1 MRRAILR
8 YSGMTAIVC
17 ACVLFFAVR
26 VPDSVGALKNKHEQ
40 IRVLQKENADLAKE
54 IAEKKSRIRKLR
66 ESPSE
71 QELEIRRQLKLQ
83 RQGET
88 AIILDPAKK

>member
-1 MRRAILR
+1 
-8 YSGMTAIVC
+8 MTVVVGA
-17 ACVLFFAVR
+17 AVLFFAVR
-26 VPDSVGALKNKHEQ
+26 VPDSVGALRHKHEQ
-40 IRVLQKENADLAKE
+40 IRVLQKENADLARE
-54 IAEKKSRIRKLR
+54 IAEKKNRIRKLR